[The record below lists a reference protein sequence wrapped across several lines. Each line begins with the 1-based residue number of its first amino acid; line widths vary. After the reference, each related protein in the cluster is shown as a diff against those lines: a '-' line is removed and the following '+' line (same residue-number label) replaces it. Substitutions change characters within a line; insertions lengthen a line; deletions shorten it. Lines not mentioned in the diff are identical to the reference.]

1 MRYTLEEIIQQM
13 GEARKV
19 LEDSETKELYLSCL
33 TEMAGEIISD
43 MLTEASSAPELLAK
57 WSGTPWH
64 YKRLQKALEA
74 AALDVLPEGSQIDI
88 YAPSEPWSAVTISAW
103 CPIPGDDAERDT
115 KFLGSFMPL
124 TLAGRVDGRY
134 RYQVR
139 EGSNNEPRDFPAFN
153 ELLDA
158 CYDVAEVKRER
169 DAAIMAAIE
178 KAREIRGERSLGLN
192 TLNVVL
198 DSISHRL

>member
-13 GEARKV
+13 GEAREV

-43 MLTEASSAPELLAK
+43 MLTEAWSAPELLAK

-64 YKRLQKALEA
+64 YKRLQKALET

-103 CPIPGDDAERDT
+103 CPVPGDDTECDT
-115 KFLGSFMPL
+115 KLLSCFTPW
-124 TLAGRVDGRY
+124 TLADRVDGRY

-139 EGSNNEPRDFPAFN
+139 EGSKNEPRDFPAFN

-158 CYDVAEVKRER
+158 CCDVAEVKRER
-169 DAAIMAAIE
+169 ATAIKAAEE
-178 KAREIRGERSLGLN
+178 KAEAIREGRSLRFNALN
-192 TLNVVL
+192 AAL

>member
-13 GEARKV
+13 GEAREV

-43 MLTEASSAPELLAK
+43 MLTEAWSAPELLAK

-88 YAPSEPWSAVTISAW
+88 YAPSEPWFAVAISAW
-103 CPIPGDDAERDT
+103 CPVPGDDAERDT
-115 KFLGSFMPL
+115 KLLGSFMPL
-124 TLAGRVDGRY
+124 TLADRVGGRY
-134 RYQVR
+134 RYQAERGQKTSLAISRLSTSFWMPAAMSRRSSESAPPRLMRQKRRPRQSARGVR
-139 EGSNNEPRDFPAFN
+139 SGSMR
-153 ELLDA
+153 
-158 CYDVAEVKRER
+158 
-169 DAAIMAAIE
+169 
-178 KAREIRGERSLGLN
+178 
-192 TLNVVL
+192 
-198 DSISHRL
+198 